1 MKHIHGVALLVY
13 NNMMKLLHIY
23 RLLKHFCYLFLIM
36 VLLSRCSK
44 LEKKEISKT
53 LFERIDSKH
62 SNVQFSN
69 NVKENLKFN
78 FLNYSY
84 IYNGGGVAS
93 GDINNDGL
101 EDLYFTSN
109 QQSNKLY
116 LNNGDFKFE
125 DITEKA
131 NVEDKE
137 GWTTGVTMIDI
148 NNDGWLDIYVCKS
161 GALNNHEKRK
171 NKLFINQKD
180 NSFIES
186 AAQFGIDFYGFSVQS
201 YFFDMDNDGD
211 LDMYLVNHRADFRN
225 NTSLDLVK
233 DKQIED
239 YASDQLFKNEN
250 GKYINITSSS
260 GIANKAWGLSASI
273 GDFNNDG
280 WEDIFVANDFL
291 QPDYLYLNNKNGTF
305 TDSSLTVFN
314 HLSSNSMGSDFED
327 INNDLKSDLLVLD
340 MLAEDHI
347 RSKKNMATMSTS
359 NFNKLVDAGYHYQY
373 MSNTLQLNNGNGTFS
388 ELAQLAGVA
397 KTDWSWAPLIADF
410 NNDGFKDVF
419 VTNGITNDLSNQ
431 DFRNQMR
438 QNIMNRKKVSLEEA
452 ISMMPSNK
460 LQNYAFKNNGD
471 LTFSKKSNLW
481 GFKDKINSN
490 GVVYSDLDNDG
501 DLDLVVNNQEEE
513 AHIYRNNSLNNFITF
528 KLKGNAKNKNGIGS
542 KINIYAKKFHQS
554 KTLYLSRGY
563 QSSVTNKV
571 HFGLGDITSID
582 SVLITWPG
590 QLVQRLTN
598 VEINQRLEVN
608 YKPDSYST
616 LIKEKE
622 LPSLFKSIDPSK
634 IGIHYQQKENTFND
648 FNLQLLL
655 PQKQSEISSPL
666 AVADVNNDGWDDIFI
681 GNAKGAEAEL
691 YIQKNNGIFIKT
703 NEQTFNRDKGF
714 EDTDAEFVDID
725 NDNDLDLY
733 VVSGGYEFESNSPLL
748 QDRLYINDGKGN
760 FTKSNK
766 LPNIKVNA
774 SSIAVADYDNDGDT
788 DVFVGT
794 RVIHGKYPLS
804 NQSYLLENKNGRLV
818 DVTTQI
824 IDDILDIRIVN
835 DAIFSDYDN
844 DGDKDLLVVGEWMP
858 MLVYENEEQKFRKK
872 EIEALKNSNGWYN
885 TIKEVDVNNDGNLD
899 YVLGN
904 LGTNNKFHPTIEKP
918 LHIYADNF
926 DANNT
931 FDIALSKVSKSGVLI
946 PVRGKECS
954 SQQTPYINNKL
965 KSYKEF
971 AVATMPE
978 IYGHDKLKNAT
989 HYKANTF
996 ESLVLINGGD
1006 GTFIKQNLPIRGQFG
1021 PTLGVESIDLNKDGF
1036 LDILGVGSIYDAEV
1050 ETIRYDASKGYIL
1063 LGNNK
1068 GKFRFYNDSSFFNE
1082 GEAKAIKRIVIK
1094 GEIHFI
1100 IMNKNNA
1107 LKLFKVKSK
1116 ANKKSN
1122 D

>member
-1 MKHIHGVALLVY
+1 
-13 NNMMKLLHIY
+13 MMKLLHKY
-23 RLLKHFCYLFLIM
+23 RLLKHFCYLFLI
-36 VLLSRCSK
+36 VILLSRCSNT
-44 LEKKEISKT
+44 EKKPISKT
-53 LFERIDSKH
+53 LFERVDSKH
-62 SNVQFSN
+62 TNVQFSN
-69 NVKENLKFN
+69 TVKEDLYFN

-93 GDINNDGL
+93 GDVNNDGL
-101 EDLYFTSN
+101 EDLYFTAN
-109 QQSNKLY
+109 QHSNKLY
-116 LNNGDFKFE
+116 LNKGNFKFE
-125 DITEKA
+125 DITDKA

-171 NKLFINQKD
+171 NKLFINQKN
-180 NSFIES
+180 NSFKES
-186 AAQFGIDFYGFSVQS
+186 AAQYGLDFYGFSIQS

-250 GKYINITSSS
+250 GKYINVTNSS

-280 WEDIFVANDFL
+280 WADVFVANDFL

-305 TDSSLTVFN
+305 TDRSLTTFN
-314 HLSSNSMGSDFED
+314 HLSNNSMGSDFED
-327 INNDLKSDLLVLD
+327 VNNDLKSDLLVLD

-373 MSNTLQLNNGNGTFS
+373 MSNTLQLNNGNGSFS
-388 ELAQLAGVA
+388 EIAQLAGVA

-410 NNDGFKDVF
+410 DNDGLKDVF

-460 LQNYAFKNNGD
+460 LQNYAYKNNGD
-471 LTFSKKSNLW
+471 LTFSKMSNAW

-513 AHIYRNNSLNNFITF
+513 AHIYRNNTSNNFISF
-528 KLKGNAKNKNGIGS
+528 KLKGSEQNKDGIGS
-542 KINIYAKKFHQS
+542 EINIYAKNLQQS
-554 KTLYLSRGY
+554 KTLYVSRGY

-571 HFGLGDITSID
+571 HFGLGNITTID
-582 SVLITWPG
+582 SVLIKWPD
-590 QLVQRLTN
+590 QSVQRLTN
-598 VEINQRLEVN
+598 IKVNQTLRVD
-608 YKPDSYST
+608 YMPDKFDNS
-616 LIKEKE
+616 IKETHA
-622 LPSLFKSIDPSK
+622 PSLFKSIDPTK
-634 IGIHYQQKENTFND
+634 IGIHYKQKENTYND

-666 AVADVNNDGWDDIFI
+666 AVADVNNDGLEDLFI

-691 YIQKNNGIFIKT
+691 YIQKSDATFIKIS
-703 NEQTFNRDKGF
+703 EQTFNKDKDF
-714 EDTDAEFVDID
+714 EDTDAKFIDID

-733 VVSGGYEFESNSPLL
+733 VTSGGYEFEENSPFL
-748 QDRLYINDGKGN
+748 QDRLYINDGTGH
-760 FTKSNK
+760 FTKSNA
-766 LPNIKVNA
+766 LPNLRVNS
-774 SSIAVADYDNDGDT
+774 SSIAVSDYDEDGDL
-788 DVFVGT
+788 DIFVGV
-794 RVIHGKYPLS
+794 RVVHGKYPLS
-804 NQSYLLENKNGRLV
+804 NQSYLLENKNGTLIE
-818 DVTTQI
+818 VTNEI
-824 IDDILDIRIVN
+824 MDHVSDLRIVN
-835 DAIFSDYDN
+835 DAVFSDYDN

-858 MLVYENEEQKFRKK
+858 IIVYENDDKKFRKK
-872 EIEALKNSNGWYN
+872 EIEALKNTNGWYN
-885 TIKEVDVNNDGNLD
+885 TIQEIDINNDGNVD

-904 LGTNNKFHPTIEKP
+904 LGINNKFHPTIEKP

-931 FDIALSKVSKSGVLI
+931 FDIALSKVSKTGALI

-978 IYGHDKLKNAT
+978 IYGQDKLKNAT
-989 HYKANTF
+989 HYKASTF
-996 ESLVLINGGD
+996 ESLILINNGA
-1006 GTFIKQNLPIRGQFG
+1006 GTFTKQNLPNRAQLG
-1021 PTLGVESIDLNKDGF
+1021 PTLGVESIDVNNDGF
-1036 LDILGVGSIYDAEV
+1036 LDILGVGSIYEAEV
-1050 ETIRYDASKGYIL
+1050 ETIRYDASKGYIV
-1063 LGNNK
+1063 LGGNK
-1068 GKFRFYNDSSFFNE
+1068 GELKWYRDRSFFNE
-1082 GEAKAIKRIVIK
+1082 GEAKAIKQILINNEV
-1094 GEIHFI
+1094 HFI
-1100 IMNKNNA
+1100 ILNKNSS
-1107 LKLFKVKSK
+1107 LKMLKI
-1116 ANKKSN
+1116 NK
-1122 D
+1122 